1 MSTSKV
7 GIIIIILILQIKK
20 QATNSLSHLP
30 KVT

>member
-1 MSTSKV
+1 MPTSEV
-7 GIIIIILILQIKK
+7 GIIIILILQIKK

>member
-1 MSTSKV
+1 MPASEVS
-7 GIIIIILILQIKK
+7 IIIIILLLQIKK